1 MKMKSHLI
9 VMGAGFIVLLVVS
22 RFIGISSILL
32 FFLLCF
38 FMMAAMLLGM
48 SHSDTPIINRR
59 NKLEIITSKGNK
71 MNKESMLYT
80 IIGVLGGSLL
90 TLIVATT
97 SVNADNRGM
106 MGMMGIHSNQATTK
120 TDNSMGM
127 DVMTGNL
134 KGKTGEDFDK
144 AFLSEMIVH
153 HQGAIDM
160 ATLAKQ
166 NAKHDEIKKLA
177 DDIVA
182 AQTKEISEMKQWQ
195 QQWGYG
201 VSSDSNNDN
210 MMMSH

>member
-1 MKMKSHLI
+1 
-9 VMGAGFIVLLVVS
+9 
-22 RFIGISSILL
+22 
-32 FFLLCF
+32 
-38 FMMAAMLLGM
+38 
-48 SHSDTPIINRR
+48 
-59 NKLEIITSKGNK
+59 

-90 TLIVATT
+90 TLIVATS

-106 MGMMGIHSNQATTK
+106 MGMMGMHSNQSTTK
-120 TDNSMGM
+120 TDSSMGM
-127 DVMTGNL
+127 DAMTGNL
-134 KGKTGEDFDK
+134 KGKTGDDFDK
-144 AFLSEMIVH
+144 ACLSEMIVH

-166 NAKHDEIKKLA
+166 NAKHEEIKKLA